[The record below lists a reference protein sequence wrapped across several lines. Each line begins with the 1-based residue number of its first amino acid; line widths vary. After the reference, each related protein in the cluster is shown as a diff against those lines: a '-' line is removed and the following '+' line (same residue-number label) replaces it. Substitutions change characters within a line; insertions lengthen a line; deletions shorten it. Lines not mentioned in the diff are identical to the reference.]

1 MRLSAIIVRLAELGI
16 KLPVQTHVDD
26 STTIADADGSEIC
39 VIDPNHQRDD
49 STVFE
54 ITALLVG
61 LINVASTPVAK
72 TSLDPSDIGAEAVD
86 IANELGAVLQGRNTA
101 ACFIALSMVLGA
113 SAAMAER
120 PDFDGM
126 MKRIETGARD
136 SFLRTMRE
144 QGRG

>member
-1 MRLSAIIVRLAELGI
+1 MRLSAIITRLAELGI
-16 KLPVQTHVDD
+16 RLPVQTHVDD
-26 STTIADADGSEIC
+26 SATIADADGSEIC

-54 ITALLVG
+54 ITALLIE
-61 LINVASTPVAK
+61 LINVASTPIARA
-72 TSLDPSDIGAEAVD
+72 SLDASDIGAQAVD
-86 IANELGAVLQGRNTA
+86 VANELGAVLQGKNTA

-113 SAAMAER
+113 SAAMAAR

-126 MKRIETGARD
+126 MKRIESGARD
-136 SFLRTMRE
+136 SFLRAMQE